1 MHSLAHVIV
10 TPDSQNSQNQK
21 DKMRAHLHILDPPH
35 LKHLLWSD
43 TDGFLLNTRTDSKC
57 FQRVFIKRALV
68 PILQWYANC
77 WISPKWDVFASTKR
91 YFKDSNLEAGHVS
104 CDAPERRV
112 DDHIVGLR
120 HAEVWETERAFE
132 KMAVRARSL
141 CAALTA
147 SCLSYQPL
155 SRIWCVIS
163 PLIMPLLRSN
173 YFPFNFSQNVQEESI
188 IPNILHLSLSSNI
201 NSMYR
206 CEAVLCN
213 SYSAWTTWERN
224 SRQLLFFA
232 RTSLSSCSL
241 VLKLCQ

>member
-1 MHSLAHVIV
+1 MQIV
-10 TPDSQNSQNQK
+10 EFHPNGTN
-21 DKMRAHLHILDPPH
+21 
-35 LKHLLWSD
+35 
-43 TDGFLLNTRTDSKC
+43 
-57 FQRVFIKRALV
+57 
-68 PILQWYANC
+68 
-77 WISPKWDVFASTKR
+77 R

-173 YFPFNFSQNVQEESI
+173 YFPFMFSQNVQEES

-224 SRQLLFFA
+224 SRQLLFFS
-232 RTSLSSCSL
+232 RTVSLL
-241 VLKLCQ
+241 VLLFWNFVSNNVALSPFTFYFRDEAMKLDTHLTLWSRLWRRHRLTINMTWHKIYEKQEIYLNSVILRLLLFVL